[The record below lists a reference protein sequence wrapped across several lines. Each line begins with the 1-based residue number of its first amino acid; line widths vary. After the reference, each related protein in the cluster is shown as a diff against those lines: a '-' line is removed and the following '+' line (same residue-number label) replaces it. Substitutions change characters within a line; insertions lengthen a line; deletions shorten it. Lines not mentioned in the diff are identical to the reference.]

1 MTKKL
6 GNWWIQQYRL
16 KHKYTKDKVN
26 LKYNQHLKKILTAQK
41 LKNMN
46 SDCIARIAEMKEISF
61 ILIIIQKSNK
71 YHTTE
76 KIESKKLVLSWL

>member
-1 MTKKL
+1 
-6 GNWWIQQYRL
+6 
-16 KHKYTKDKVN
+16 
-26 LKYNQHLKKILTAQK
+26 
-41 LKNMN
+41 MN

-76 KIESKKLVLSWL
+76 KIESKKLVLS